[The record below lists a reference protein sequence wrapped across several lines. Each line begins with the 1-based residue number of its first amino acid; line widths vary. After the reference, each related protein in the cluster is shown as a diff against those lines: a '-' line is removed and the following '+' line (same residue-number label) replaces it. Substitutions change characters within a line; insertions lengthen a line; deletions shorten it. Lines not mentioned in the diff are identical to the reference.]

1 MGLRSTSITGF
12 SLLHISVGTIAL
24 IIVAIR
30 YQGGRYNADDIEIV
44 NLFWQ
49 FVGSGLAVYRSSR
62 LSDEP
67 GTLEPKVTRSEIMA
81 TAEGHGMGKYVAV
94 YVCLLV
100 LTALQFLIGYQNS
113 QGSQMAVR
121 MLTFAI
127 IETVLVVLF
136 FMNLGSEKPVFV
148 KFIVYFMLFV
158 LATMNYIWTDSFRL
172 LLFRL
177 TNFGPS

>member
-1 MGLRSTSITGF
+1 
-12 SLLHISVGTIAL
+12 
-24 IIVAIR
+24 
-30 YQGGRYNADDIEIV
+30 
-44 NLFWQ
+44 
-49 FVGSGLAVYRSSR
+49 
-62 LSDEP
+62 
-67 GTLEPKVTRSEIMA
+67 MA
-81 TAEGHGMGKYVAV
+81 TAEGHGVGKYVAV

-100 LTALQFLIGYQNS
+100 VTAVQFLIGYQNS

-127 IETVLVVLF
+127 IETILVVLF